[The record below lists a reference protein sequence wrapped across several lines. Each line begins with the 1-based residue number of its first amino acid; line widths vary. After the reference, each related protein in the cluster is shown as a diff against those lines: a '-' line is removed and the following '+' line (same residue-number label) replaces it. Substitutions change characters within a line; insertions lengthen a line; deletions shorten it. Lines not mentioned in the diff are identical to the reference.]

1 MSRNRHRLVVTEL
14 PYQTNKT
21 RLIERIA
28 TLVRDGK
35 IEGLTDLRD
44 ESDRQ
49 GMRIIIE
56 LTRNV
61 EPDDILKA
69 LYKLTPMQQTFGII
83 NLALVNG
90 EPRLLSLKRMLLLYL
105 EHRQEIMRRRS
116 EYELARAKERAHILE
131 GLLIALDNLDE
142 VIATIRR
149 SPDTDTARGR
159 LMRKFK
165 LSEVQAQAILDMQLK
180 RLAKLEREKLQTEH
194 KALLERIQ
202 YLEDLLAHPEKIL
215 GVIKEDLLALK
226 EKYGDSRRSQIVDRQ
241 GVALTTSE
249 FLSDEEV
256 LVMLTKKGKF
266 FRQSLA
272 DRRRGSLPRR
282 VADAPIAMAAA
293 PARDSVFLFTAA
305 GQAIQKRI
313 HQIPDDENT
322 DFSEITELRSDDDV
336 VAMLALSRPADG
348 EPEHSIF
355 LTTQEGRCKR
365 ITVSELWSAA
375 HSSPMVINVEEDD
388 ALVSAMLCD
397 SEDDILLI
405 TRLGQAIR
413 FAQAEARV
421 MGLSAAGV
429 LAMKLSAGDQITGA
443 GLCKPGHQALLL
455 TTYGY
460 GMRTGIVKFPSQKR
474 YGSGVKGMSL
484 TRNHGAV
491 EALAVVD
498 DAPEMFVIMS
508 KGAMRVLRLD
518 DAPSANRAA
527 RGRQIASLTEGEVER
542 LLALVIPKVK
552 GSDGADE
559 PPPPPPPPPKRTR
572 KRTRRRPSKKAAA
585 ATTVVA
591 ATAKAKSPARSSAT
605 KKTTKARSSASK
617 PAAKTASSTSARK
630 PTSSAKKPAAKRT
643 TPASKKKTTTAA
655 KPAAKA
661 TKPPAKTPAK
671 SQTRAKPAA
680 KKTTTTRKP
689 SAKPK
694 STTAKPGSFASIK
707 KRVQRKRKPKSPDPS
722 LQPKLPLD

>member
-1 MSRNRHRLVVTEL
+1 
-14 PYQTNKT
+14 
-21 RLIERIA
+21 
-28 TLVRDGK
+28 
-35 IEGLTDLRD
+35 
-44 ESDRQ
+44 
-49 GMRIIIE
+49 
-56 LTRNV
+56 
-61 EPDDILKA
+61 
-69 LYKLTPMQQTFGII
+69 
-83 NLALVNG
+83 
-90 EPRLLSLKRMLLLYL
+90 
-105 EHRQEIMRRRS
+105 
-116 EYELARAKERAHILE
+116 
-131 GLLIALDNLDE
+131 
-142 VIATIRR
+142 
-149 SPDTDTARGR
+149 
-159 LMRKFK
+159 MRKFK

-180 RLAKLEREKLQTEH
+180 RLAKLERDKLQAEH
-194 KALLERIQ
+194 KALLERIS

-226 EKYGDSRRSQIVDRQ
+226 EQYGDARRSQIVDRQ
-241 GVALTTSE
+241 GVALTASE

-272 DRRRGSLPRR
+272 NRRRGSLPRR
-282 VADAPIAMAAA
+282 VADAPIVMAAA

-313 HQIPDDENT
+313 HQIPDDDNT

-336 VAMLALSRPADG
+336 VAMLALSPPVDG
-348 EPEHSIF
+348 EPDHSIF

-388 ALVSAMLCD
+388 ALVSALLCD

-429 LAMKLSAGDQITGA
+429 LAMKLSAGDQIAGA

-460 GMRTGIVKFPSQKR
+460 GIRTSIVKFPSQKR
-474 YGSGVKGMSL
+474 YGSGVRGMSL

-518 DAPSANRAA
+518 DAPSSNRAG
-527 RGRQIASLTEGEVER
+527 RGRQIINPNEGEVER

-559 PPPPPPPPPKRTR
+559 PPPPPPPPPPSKPTR
-572 KRTRRRPSKKAAA
+572 KRTTRRSTKKAAA

-605 KKTTKARSSASK
+605 KKATTTRSSASK
-617 PAAKTASSTSARK
+617 PAAKTTSSTSTRK
-630 PTSSAKKPAAKRT
+630 PASSAKKPAAKSAPRSASAKRT
-643 TPASKKKTTTAA
+643 TPASKQKTTTA
-655 KPAAKA
+655 KPAAKTA
-661 TKPPAKTPAK
+661 KPPNKTPAK
-671 SQTRAKPAA
+671 SPTSSKPAA
-680 KKTTTTRKP
+680 KKTTTTRKS

-707 KRVQRKRKPKSPDPS
+707 KRVQRKRKQKSPDPAI
-722 LQPKLPLD
+722 QPKLPLD